1 MTTTPLDEVDD
12 RILLRRHVAGDREA
26 FGEVYR
32 RHRDRMWAVAVGV
45 CGDRELAAEA
55 VQDVPE
61 LQLLDTPLRQR
72 KALANASSAG
82 LHITE
87 LRPSDP
93 KACHEVAAIVAAI
106 YSA

>member
-1 MTTTPLDEVDD
+1 MATAAEHRDQAQVLDLEALRGGVQAFAVLNMGDRGVVGADD
-12 RILLRRHVAGDREA
+12 REG
-26 FGEVYR
+26 
-32 RHRDRMWAVAVGV
+32 
-45 CGDRELAAEA
+45 AEA

>member
-45 CGDRELAAEA
+45 CGDRELAAALFKESA
-55 VQDVPE
+55 ALHRELFRRFPE
-61 LQLLDTPLRQR
+61 MRRRYRDAR
-72 KALANASSAG
+72 
-82 LHITE
+82 TE
-87 LRPSDP
+87 LVTKEAWSRVFD
-93 KACHEVAAIVAAI
+93 A
-106 YSA
+106 